1 MTDQQASRDI
11 AALVRA
17 IARPALV
24 WTAHFIFVYAALS
37 AACASRGVVTYA
49 PVDIAIIVVTVPA
62 VIAAGWSI
70 FGTGTAQLDIAA
82 RWTGIISVVAIL
94 FTAAPVILMDG
105 CG

>member
-1 MTDQQASRDI
+1 MTGDDTAPDVSR
-11 AALVRA
+11 LLRG

-37 AACASRGVVTYA
+37 AACANRGFVTFGL
-49 PVDIAIIVVTVPA
+49 VDIAIIVVTVPA
-62 VIAAGWSI
+62 VLAAGWSI
-70 FGTGTAQLDIAA
+70 FRPGGVELAVAA

-94 FTAAPVILMDG
+94 FTAAPAVLMSS